1 MKPASITLPPIVVET
16 ARAVHAA
23 MERRIGPMPK
33 ACHAGCS
40 ACCHQIVDAL
50 NWEASLVTDFIAQE
64 MPTARRDR
72 AREQAEAW
80 LRTFNAITRAATP
93 AAPLRPEEVN
103 AARVEFRR
111 RRVACPF
118 LIDGQCTIYPVRPV
132 VCRSHIVETDPEA
145 CARDIGRVGTEAAR
159 QVAREEVRAFDPAIH
174 PLSGMPLVLQVAGA
188 LGVRQA
194 VKPLLVPV
202 RRATPAAPAAPHS
215 PT

>member
-1 MKPASITLPPIVVET
+1 MNRASPTLPPIVVET

-40 ACCHQIVDAL
+40 ACCHQIVDVL
-50 NWEASLVTDFIAQE
+50 NWEASLVTDFIRQDMSAAQRE
-64 MPTARRDR
+64 HARV
-72 AREQAEAW
+72 QAEAW
-80 LRTFNAITRAATP
+80 LHTFNAITRAATP

-118 LIDGQCTIYPVRPV
+118 LVEGQCTIYPVRPV
-132 VCRSHIVETDPEA
+132 VCRSHIVEADPEA
-145 CARDIGRVGTEAAR
+145 CARDIGRIGTEAAR

-174 PLSGMPLVLQVAGA
+174 PLSGMPLVLQVAGV
-188 LGVRQA
+188 LGVRQP
-194 VKPLLVPV
+194 VKPLLIPV
-202 RRATPAAPAAPHS
+202 RRATPAPPS
-215 PT
+215 TPR